1 MLSRRDFVFG
11 AGAFSVASAPGRA
24 CFAVSGVAPLVRF
37 GVVTDVHYADRVATS
52 GGLDY
57 RSALG
62 KLRAALSVF
71 EERGLD
77 FVVELGD
84 FKDNSGSVAAT
95 LEKLDE
101 IEGVFAAFS
110 GAHYHVLGNH
120 DTDVLTEAEFLSHVS
135 NTGFAA
141 AQPYYSF
148 VRGGVTFV
156 VLDTNY
162 NSDSDSDH
170 YSRGSRN
177 WTVAYV
183 PPAERAWLRD
193 ALSAAPGPAV
203 VFCHQRLDAASPA
216 DYAVTNASAVREIME
231 TSGKVIGVFTGHQ
244 HADVRSNAKGICHF
258 TLPALAAE
266 TGRVFE
272 VACYPQG
279 VSVFG
284 F

>member
-1 MLSRRDFVFG
+1 MTRKEFMLG
-11 AGAFSVASAPGRA
+11 AGAFAAAPSLAG
-24 CFAVSGVAPLVRF
+24 AVPLVRF
-37 GVVTDVHYADRVATS
+37 GVVTDVHYADRAATS

-57 RSALG
+57 RSALD
-62 KLRAALSVF
+62 KLRAALTVF

-95 LEKLDE
+95 LAKLDE
-101 IEGVFAAFS
+101 MEGVFTAFS

-120 DTDVLTEAEFLSHVS
+120 DTDVLTKAEFLSHVS

-148 VRGGVTFV
+148 VRGGITFV
-156 VLDTNY
+156 VLDANY

-170 YSRGSRN
+170 YSCGN
-177 WTVAYV
+177 WNWKVAYV

-216 DYAVTNASAVREIME
+216 DYAVANASAVREIME
-231 TSGKVIGVFTGHQ
+231 TSGKVIGVFAGHQ
-244 HADVRSNAKGICHF
+244 HADVRSNANGICHY
-258 TLPALAAE
+258 TLPSLALQGA
-266 TGRVFE
+266 FYE
-272 VACYPQG
+272 VGCYPFG
-279 VSVFG
+279 VSLFRRS
-284 F
+284 FQP